1 MPATKKME
9 GSVKKER
16 EQLPIAGPFRRISE
30 PGCFVINH
38 TGDLMRVPED
48 AVELGRSPTID
59 IVSKNDWMVTKIS
72 SDPYLPLRSAR
83 MLAADLDLYI
93 NF

>member
-9 GSVKKER
+9 TSVTKER
-16 EQLPIAGPFRRISE
+16 EMMPIAGPFRRIGE
-30 PGCFVINH
+30 PGLFVVNH
-38 TGDLMRVPED
+38 TGDLLRVPED

-59 IVSKNDWMVTKIS
+59 IVSKNDWLVTKIS
-72 SDPYLPLRSAR
+72 NDPYLPLRTAR

>member
-1 MPATKKME
+1 MPATKKMD
-9 GSVKKER
+9 SSTTRER

-38 TGDLMRVPED
+38 TGDLLRVPDD

-59 IVSKNDWMVTKIS
+59 IVSKNPWMVTKIS
-72 SDPYLPLRSAR
+72 NDPYLPLRSAR

>member
-9 GSVKKER
+9 ETSRKDR
-16 EQLPIAGPFRRISE
+16 ELRPIAGPFRRISE

-38 TGDLMRVPED
+38 TGDLLRVPDD

-59 IVSKNDWMVTKIS
+59 IVSKNDWTVTKIS
-72 SDPYLPLRSAR
+72 NDPYMPLRSAR
-83 MLAADLDLYI
+83 MLAADLDLFI